1 MRQQKQPVAL
11 LFLLMR
17 TREGDYSGLLLRVL
31 RAEGLDENGVRHMKA
46 FYALL
51 QKWYLEKE
59 YTSVL
64 LSRADYDERVRFSTF
79 FMMAVTV
86 GQVMLLAT

>member
-1 MRQQKQPVAL
+1 MSQLTMRQQKQPVAL
-11 LFLLMR
+11 LFFADEDKGRGLYW
-17 TREGDYSGLLLRVL
+17 TAIEG
-31 RAEGLDENGVRHMKA
+31 AEGLDENGVRHMKA

-64 LSRADYDERVRFSTF
+64 FLREDY
-79 FMMAVTV
+79 
-86 GQVMLLAT
+86 GK